1 MGKQQD
7 RGVSAEA
14 DRATAVEPQSVSPL
28 RDGIADAEERL
39 RNAAPDL
46 LAALKGLYADC
57 QRRTAMY
64 GGGAIGGST
73 RQMTAAA
80 SAIAKAEPPQ

>member
-28 RDGIADAEERL
+28 RDGIADAVADFRH
-39 RNAAPDL
+39 RARICRTNPDAFDTKAASIWD
-46 LAALKGLYADC
+46 LAADALEARYA
-57 QRRTAMY
+57 
-64 GGGAIGGST
+64 
-73 RQMTAAA
+73 
-80 SAIAKAEPPQ
+80 